1 LAEQCEEQKDLST
14 NPLSPLFVGLA
25 TGLLQ
30 CTERKDV
37 PTNHLRVAAYEA
49 LNSLISSSA
58 LDTRE
63 HIKQVLPLIITRL
76 EQSFQMQIVNN
87 EDREAQNE
95 LQGLL
100 CGVLQVITV
109 KLETLEQPFCDQMM
123 GLFLQVFGSKNQT
136 VHEEALM
143 AVGAIAN
150 AIEADF
156 ERYMQHFRPFLSMGL
171 SNSQEHQV
179 CQIAVGVV
187 GDVCRSLEGKFEPFC
202 EEIVPLLLKLLQDSA
217 LKRDVKP
224 PILSCF
230 GDIALA
236 LGGGFEKYLQITMT
250 MLVQA
255 QGTVATDPNDPDML
269 DYVDTLREG
278 ILEAF
283 TGILQGLRA
292 GEKADRFGDYVGK
305 TLEFLG
311 VLATEVHN
319 KTETS
324 DTPSDEV
331 VRAAVGVVGDLS
343 SSLGARFK
351 QMVKQPPHKDV
362 VKALLKAAKASPNE
376 TTKQVAGWVQSE
388 LH

>member
-1 LAEQCEEQKDLST
+1 MIHMMHLCPRAQ
-14 NPLSPLFVGLA
+14 FVGLA

-150 AIEADF
+150 GDPPPTSPPLPLTSPSLPPPHSTLHDPPHSHRTSPEAP
-156 ERYMQHFRPFLSMGL
+156 R
-171 SNSQEHQV
+171 
-179 CQIAVGVV
+179 
-187 GDVCRSLEGKFEPFC
+187 
-202 EEIVPLLLKLLQDSA
+202 
-217 LKRDVKP
+217 
-224 PILSCF
+224 
-230 GDIALA
+230 
-236 LGGGFEKYLQITMT
+236 
-250 MLVQA
+250 
-255 QGTVATDPNDPDML
+255 
-269 DYVDTLREG
+269 
-278 ILEAF
+278 
-283 TGILQGLRA
+283 
-292 GEKADRFGDYVGK
+292 
-305 TLEFLG
+305 
-311 VLATEVHN
+311 
-319 KTETS
+319 
-324 DTPSDEV
+324 
-331 VRAAVGVVGDLS
+331 
-343 SSLGARFK
+343 GAR
-351 QMVKQPPHKDV
+351 VGGVRVGGVRTP
-362 VKALLKAAKASPNE
+362 
-376 TTKQVAGWVQSE
+376 
-388 LH
+388 